1 MLNALDDRYP
11 KTNRPPAIDT
21 LYARIS
27 DYKHKLIL
35 NSVGN
40 RFKTIL
46 QAKKAANDK
55 NKLDESGGPVKK

>member
-1 MLNALDDRYP
+1 LKALDDRYP
-11 KTNRPPAIDT
+11 KTNRPLVIET
-21 LYARIS
+21 LYTRIS

-40 RFKTIL
+40 RFKSLL